1 MKKFMLVPLL
11 LLASASAFANGP
23 WQVFFQNIRLPY
35 NATTGQSILQ
45 KYKWVNPALGSG
57 IAVGSTTSLT
67 AGKTLSSFSHQPDFP
82 RNIVIAFTGT
92 TGSIAAGNVVTTGTN
107 IYGKT
112 VTETT
117 AITDGTTKTGA
128 TAFASI
134 TSIKFPTTTGANGD
148 VTYTITA
155 GAKLGV
161 DRCSDG
167 ADDYVFSSYGEVYET
182 TRGTFGFDATHVEL
196 NTFTSNSAL
205 DGAHDVKLHYL
216 QNFRCYQ
223 N

>member
-1 MKKFMLVPLL
+1 MKKLFLIPLL
-11 LLASASAFANGP
+11 FLVSATAFANGP
-23 WQVFFQNIRLPY
+23 WQVLFQNLRPP
-35 NATTGQSILQ
+35 NTSGTTGQSMLSR
-45 KYKWVNPALGSG
+45 YKWINPALGSG

-67 AGKTLSSFSHQPDFP
+67 AGKTLTTFANQPDFP

-92 TGSIAAGNVVTTGTN
+92 TASIASGNVVATGTN

-134 TSIKFPTTTGANGD
+134 TSIKFPTTTGTNGD

-155 GAKLGV
+155 GAVRTTLAITYSV
-161 DRCSDG
+161 PSAR
-167 ADDYVFSSYGEVYET
+167 YG
-182 TRGTFGFDATHVEL
+182 TRLAEL
-196 NTFTSNSAL
+196 TGLIRLTSN
-205 DGAHDVKLHYL
+205 
-216 QNFRCYQ
+216 
-223 N
+223 